1 MDTTINCPKCGSPK
15 VRMSNPE
22 NLCEKPYESPYVF
35 DAVATTGAIC
45 DDCGHKCSVDG
56 HITWQQPRAVPKPK
70 DVKYLITFELD
81 ADADPKD
88 FMDNIHNSLLFSA
101 NVTSKSVI
109 GEIKLVV
116 SES

>member
-15 VRMSNPE
+15 VRMNNPE
-22 NLCEKPYESPYVF
+22 TLSEQPYEIPYVF

-45 DDCGHKCSVDG
+45 DDCGHKCSVEG
-56 HITWQQPRAVPKPK
+56 YITWQQPEALPKLK

-81 ADADPKD
+81 ADVDPKD
-88 FMDNIHNSLLFSA
+88 FMDNIWHSLLFSA
-101 NVTSKSVI
+101 NKSVV
-109 GEIKLVV
+109 GGIKLVE